1 MENKTL
7 NPRDDGIVHINVYS
21 NSELPPLSPTC
32 LKWGLLISLRLKAIP
47 AVPAVLGFILLF
59 KLY

>member
-7 NPRDDGIVHINVYS
+7 NLRDDGIVHINVYS

-32 LKWGLLISLRLKAIP
+32 LKWGLLIEFPLKANP
-47 AVPAVLGFILLF
+47 AVPAVFLF
-59 KLY
+59 SSF